1 MSFVFNY
8 VNDRVLDGS
17 THRDKHSYDLFTGVS
32 QILDKDTLISVNLT
46 LEYNKGFLN
55 DPYKVVQRNEIA
67 SIPDG
72 LGGTTSVPVVDIYPE
87 YRPDTRS
94 RQVFVQ
100 TINGINIRNPVNPNP
115 RGTNYSA
122 DYRALG

>member
-72 LGGTTSVPVVDIYPE
+72 LGGTTDVPVVNIYLE
-87 YRPDTRS
+87 NRPDTRF

-100 TINGINIRNPVNPNP
+100 TINGITIKNPENPNP
-115 RGTNYSA
+115 RH
-122 DYRALG
+122 